1 MKNILVVA
9 LLSIIFISHSSFS
22 SPVQTFYLAGHGGS
36 YNYLYKI
43 DTIGNASLIAMS
55 YYEWDFRGLEYD
67 PVKDVLYVLGLKPGG
82 SKYAILTVDPH
93 DGHVIAEQ
101 GSRQANALAYDPVTG
116 SFYYPPFDDMVG
128 MTYDYKTQTL
138 YASTVGGCNM
148 YQCWGSAILARS
160 PDSYWQTVC
169 LVPSTIDGYEIHGI
183 WGLTFD
189 PEDDSLYGISQGNM
203 NLPSAKPLLKINLDG
218 SIELVTEINIPY
230 YVTTQGLA
238 CKYSY
243 TPVPA
248 PSTILL
254 FISGIV
260 SIIGLRKYINP

>member
-1 MKNILVVA
+1 MKLKNILSLV
-9 LLSIIFISHSSFS
+9 LFSIFIFISHSSLS
-22 SPVQTFYLAGHGGS
+22 SPVQTFYLAGNGGS

-43 DTIGNASLIAMS
+43 DTTENVSLIAMS
-55 YYEWDFRGLEYD
+55 YYEWCFKGLEYD
-67 PVKDVLYVLGLKPGG
+67 PVRDVLYVLGLKPGG
-82 SKYAILTVDPH
+82 SEYAILTVDPY

-101 GSRQANALAYDPVTG
+101 DCRQANALAYDPVTD

-128 MTYDYKTQTL
+128 MIYDYETQTL

-148 YQCWGSAILARS
+148 YQCWGSAILAKS

-169 LVPSTIDGYEIHGI
+169 LVPSTIDGYEIYGI

-189 PEDDSLYGISQGNM
+189 PEDDSLYGISGRN
-203 NLPSAKPLLKINLDG
+203 LLKINLDG
-218 SIELVTEINIPY
+218 TVELVTEIMNIPY

-238 CKYSY
+238 CEYSY

-254 FISGIV
+254 FMSGIV
-260 SIIGLRKYINP
+260 SIIGLRKYF